1 MEGLFFFAS
10 VVVCGCS
17 VSDWWLVV
25 AMVGGGRQCWVEKER
40 DRGYRD
46 RERERKNKK

>member
-1 MEGLFFFAS
+1 MALDVEGLFFFAS

-25 AMVGGGRQCWVEKER
+25 AMVGGG
-40 DRGYRD
+40 
-46 RERERKNKK
+46 